1 MALHFQKFGNEK
13 WFLIK
18 FGNVEFIVMS
28 VINNNYNIAVT
39 IMFGGI
45 CLNAVLFALLERR

>member
-1 MALHFQKFGNEK
+1 MFGNEK

-39 IMFGGI
+39 ILFGWI
-45 CLNAVLFALLERR
+45 CLNDVLFALLERS